1 MAKSKKNNSFLHP
14 IDTVT
19 QWYTEAQ
26 NIPAQLR
33 KSLESEK
40 AAALQHIKKLGE
52 HLKQAKDQRSK
63 AKAHQVHANQKLH
76 EHPTKAAQ
84 ALVRKCKAQ
93 YLTIHHKV
101 EKITADIKAAKT
113 QLSHAKLKQ
122 KYFHALEKAFAA
134 VTKIFTRKHSKSSSK
149 KRKPKSKA

>member
-19 QWYTEAQ
+19 QWYAEAQ

-40 AAALQHIKKLGE
+40 DAALRHIKKLGE
-52 HLKQAKDQRSK
+52 HLKKAKDQRSK
-63 AKAHQVHANQKLH
+63 AKAHQVHANQRLQ
-76 EHPTKAAQ
+76 EHPTEAAR
-84 ALVRKCKAQ
+84 ALVRKCKAK
-93 YLTIHHKV
+93 YSTVHNRV
-101 EKITADIKAAKT
+101 EKIAGDIKAAKS

-134 VTKIFTRKHSKSSSK
+134 VTKIFTHKHSKSHTK
-149 KRKPKSKA
+149 KHKK